1 MDFPPFDNAL
11 EKRFYQI
18 WQERGHFEVS
28 EDTTKPPFCIIM
40 PPPNVTGRLHMGH
53 ALTLSLQDILV
64 RFKRMDGYRV
74 LYQPG
79 LDHAGI
85 ATQNVVE
92 KQLLAQGVKKE
103 QLGREAFIKKV
114 WAWKEACGGQILEQM
129 QELGVSCAW
138 SRLRFSMD
146 AGLEK
151 AVRSAFKAWFDKGLI
166 VQDTYMINWCCK
178 DGALADIEVEYKE
191 ELGKLY
197 YLRYP
202 LESRGEVVVATTR
215 PETFFG
221 DVALMVHPEDE
232 RYKHLIGQ
240 NALLPLTHRSI
251 PIIADEYVD
260 PSFGSGC
267 VKVTPAHDPN
277 DYAVGKRHNLTP
289 LVIFN
294 EQGVLNAHA
303 GAFAGL
309 DRLEARPKIV
319 EALKEGDYLKEVQE
333 HPHQVGVC
341 YRCDSPIEPY
351 ISKQWFVKQEV
362 AKGSIEK
369 MAQGLAQFYP
379 PHWRNNYNAWM
390 QELRPW
396 CISRQLWWGH
406 QIPVFTCANGHQF
419 VPLETPTHC
428 PTCGDTHLEQDPDV
442 LDTWFSSGLW
452 AFSTLGFAQEG
463 LEGFEGVKFNLDDL
477 KDFYPNSVLITGFDI
492 LFFWVARML
501 LSGESLLGKL
511 PFKHIYLHAL
521 VRDENG
527 EKMSK
532 SKGNVID
539 PLELI
544 KTYGSD
550 SVRFALAMLCVQGR
564 DLCLNPKVLEQA
576 KHFSHKLYNA
586 ALFLST
592 QPATKT
598 TGFNTSLGAYAKSR
612 LNAATKEVRY
622 ALELYRF
629 NDATT
634 ALYRFFWGEFCD
646 WVLEFSK
653 AFKHSQ
659 QTPLVFGELIEVFKE
674 GLKLLHPFMPFLSEY
689 LHQSLDQQSLENAPS
704 IMISPYPK
712 DSTQDEGLEA
722 RFNLMK
728 ESITAL
734 RRLKI
739 LLNAPIESASI
750 ESATALEV
758 EDLQCISKLSKIP
771 SISVTQSKPPKSLS
785 DTGELGVVHVSLEGV
800 DVSALVGRLKAQLE
814 KLKKEQAKLNLD
826 NQQFL
831 AKAPKALLES
841 LQERNKT
848 ILEKQAQVQ
857 KELLMLEG

>member
-1 MDFPPFDNAL
+1 MHFPPFDSAL
-11 EKRFYQI
+11 EKHFYQI
-18 WQERGHFEVS
+18 CQDRGYFEVDS
-28 EDTTKPPFCIIM
+28 DSTKPPFAIIM

-92 KQLLAQGVKKE
+92 KQLLAQGIKKE
-103 QLGREAFIKKV
+103 EIGRETFVKKV
-114 WAWKEACGGQILEQM
+114 WEWKESCGGQIVEQM
-129 QELGVSCAW
+129 QELGISCAW

-146 AGLEK
+146 AGLER
-151 AVRSAFKAWFDKGLI
+151 AVKIAFKTWFDQGLI

-178 DGALADIEVEYKE
+178 DGALADIEVEYE
-191 ELGKLY
+191 QEAGKLY

-202 LESRGEVVVATTR
+202 LERGGEVVVATTR

-232 RYKHLIGQ
+232 RYQHLIGQ
-240 NALLPLTHRSI
+240 NALLPLSKRLI
-251 PIIADEYVD
+251 PIIADSFVD

-277 DYAVGKRHNLTP
+277 DYEVGKRHQLEP
-289 LVIFN
+289 LVIFD
-294 EQGVLNAHA
+294 QKGVLNAHA
-303 GAFAGL
+303 GKFAGL
-309 DRLEARPKIV
+309 DRLEAREGIVQALQTDGFIV
-319 EALKEGDYLKEVQE
+319 EIKD
-333 HPHQVGVC
+333 HPHQVGKC
-341 YRCDSPIEPY
+341 YRCASSIEPY

-406 QIPVFTCANGHQF
+406 RIPVFTCSKGHQF
-419 VPLETPTHC
+419 VPQDLPTHC
-428 PTCGDTHLEQDPDV
+428 PQCQDTHLEQDPDV

-463 LEGFEGVKFNLDDL
+463 LEGFEGVKFNLNDL

-550 SVRFALAMLCVQGR
+550 ALRFALAMLCVQGR

-576 KHFSHKLYNA
+576 RHFSHKLYNA

-592 QPATKT
+592 QEAQEVTDYQT
-598 TGFNTSLGAYAKSR
+598 NLGLYAKSR
-612 LNAATKEVRY
+612 LNATTKEVRS

-629 NDATT
+629 NDAAT

-653 AFKHSQ
+653 AYKNTEQSSR
-659 QTPLVFGELIEVFKE
+659 VFGELVSVFKE
-674 GLKLLHPFMPFLSEY
+674 GLHLLHPFMPFVSEY
-689 LHQSLDQQSLENAPS
+689 LYQHLNKSTLEQSPS
-704 IMISPYPK
+704 IMVSPYPIDTK
-712 DSTQDEGLEA
+712 QDEALET
-722 RFNLMK
+722 RFNLIK

-739 LLNAPIESASI
+739 LLNTPIEQAYI
-750 ESATALEV
+750 ESQIALET
-758 EDLQCISKLSKIP
+758 EDRHFISKLSKIAHVHL
-771 SISVTQSKPPKSLS
+771 SSSKPPKALS

-814 KLKKEQAKLNLD
+814 KLQKEQAKLNLD
-826 NQQFL
+826 NPQFL
-831 AKAPKALLES
+831 AKAPKALLDN
-841 LQERNKT
+841 LHERLKT
-848 ILEKQAQVQ
+848 IQEKQAQIQ
-857 KELLMLEG
+857 KELSMLQG